1 MKLSKIKRAIAGS
14 KAWTLATLE
23 DGAQWIGDG
32 IAAFAVPSDIDMTA
46 KNAAA
51 ILDINP
57 DKRADYSVRE
67 LVSPP
72 AWWDRLP
79 IEDDETELTIQATVI
94 HDVRTVE
101 VMTTRDGEC
110 VMVNAEYLKPCN
122 DAENGLAFSL
132 RRRYN
137 PDTGEEKEPLVV
149 VYDDML
155 ACALITP
162 LHEDIAQQVWNALR
176 RASHTGLVYAGGKG
190 NA

>member
-14 KAWTLATLE
+14 KSWLLVTLE

-32 IAAFAVPSDIDMTA
+32 MAAFAVPLDIDMTS
-46 KNAAA
+46 KNATA

-57 DKRADYSVRE
+57 DKRAEYSVRA
-67 LVSPP
+67 VSNPP

-79 IEDDETELTIQATVI
+79 IEADETELTIQATV
-94 HDVRTVE
+94 VFGAMTVE
-101 VMTTRDGEC
+101 VMTTREGAC
-110 VMVNAEYLKPCN
+110 VMINADYLKPCN
-122 DAENGLAFSL
+122 DAEIGIAFAL
-132 RRRYN
+132 RRRCD

-162 LHEDIAQQVWNALR
+162 LRKDRAEKVWDTLR
-176 RASHTGLVYAGGKG
+176 KASHPGLVYAGGNG

>member
-14 KAWTLATLE
+14 KSWILVTLD

-32 IAAFAVPSDIDMTA
+32 IAVFAVPSDIDMTA

-57 DKRADYSVRE
+57 DKRAEYSVRE

-94 HDVRTVE
+94 HDARTVE
-101 VMTTRDGEC
+101 VMTTHDGEC

-132 RRRYN
+132 RRRYD
-137 PDTGEEKEPLVV
+137 PDTGEDEQPLVV

-155 ACALITP
+155 ACALIQP
-162 LHEDIAQQVWNALR
+162 LREDIAEDVWNALR
-176 RASHTGLVYAGGKG
+176 RASHIGLTYAGRNR